1 MSKLT
6 KLIAIMAASAGVA
19 GGIITTTNPINA
31 SAATKFRYYK
41 NIKNHA
47 YKVTNK
53 KAVIYTN
60 GKIKH
65 KTGAK
70 LGQYGKYVT
79 GYYASHVTVNG
90 HKKVYYKFKTAS
102 GHTGWVWHGWLK
114 KVSNKKVSVNTNSNK
129 PLTGSAA
136 EAANGFGPSDF
147 ERLSKGKRFKMNIS
161 EYRQGFL
168 DTVNAE
174 RAKRGISALK
184 QDTGLNQV
192 AMQRD
197 LGVGST
203 SIGSHYTAD
212 GRLAAKV
219 LAEKIGINYVK
230 SETLGMDAVNMI
242 SHGLNSDE
250 DIDPNTNLNTVIDS
264 AYNAGKARALAY
276 IYDDADSDWGHRDI
290 LLNSAYN
297 VIGIGSHAIHD
308 NTVATNA
315 AVLGTK

>member
-41 NIKNHA
+41 NIKNHT
-47 YKVTNK
+47 YKVANK

-114 KVSNKKVSVNTNSNK
+114 KVSNKKVSVNANSNK

-197 LGVGST
+197 LESN
-203 SIGSHYTAD
+203 INGSHETAD
-212 GRLAAKV
+212 GRFAAKV
-219 LAEKIGINYVK
+219 EAEKIGIHYVHA
-230 SETLGMDAVNMI
+230 EVLGMNSVNMI
-242 SHGLNSDE
+242 SHGLNADE
-250 DIDPNTNLNTVIDS
+250 DIDPNTKLNTVVDS
-264 AYNAGKARALAY
+264 AYNAGKAMALAY
-276 IYDDADSDWGHRDI
+276 IYDDAESNWGHRDV
-290 LLNSAYN
+290 LLDSAYN
-297 VIGIGSHAIHD
+297 IISIGAHAISD